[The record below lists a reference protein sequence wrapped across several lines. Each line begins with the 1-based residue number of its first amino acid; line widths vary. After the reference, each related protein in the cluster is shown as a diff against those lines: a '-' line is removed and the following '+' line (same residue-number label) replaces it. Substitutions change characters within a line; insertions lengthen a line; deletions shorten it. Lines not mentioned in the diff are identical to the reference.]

1 MSSDAAQCLQMS
13 QCDDVMIGRGAVI
26 RPDLVA
32 QIRGTQ
38 DALTWSELVQ
48 WQLKFLDDMRIKP
61 YSNPISPIEGY
72 VKSTEKGAIG
82 RYKQWLA
89 MLSQHWPQAKLLFEL
104 VKKETVYI
112 EI

>member
-1 MSSDAAQCLQMS
+1 
-13 QCDDVMIGRGAVI
+13 MIGRGAVI

-38 DALTWSELVQ
+38 AALTWSELVQ
-48 WQLKFLDDMRIKP
+48 WQLKFLDDMHQAVVQPNSIH
-61 YSNPISPIEGY
+61 EGY

-104 VKKETVYI
+104 VKKESLYQKIVALVLASAAYP
-112 EI
+112 